1 MKRIGYGLLMAA
13 AGTVFAVMI
22 WLVFVFNSDLI
33 PDPILFLVGGE
44 FLVGGAILGSIL
56 GFIIGFFGF
65 FGVGEG

>member
-33 PDPILFLVGGE
+33 PDPILFLVGG
-44 FLVGGAILGSIL
+44 AILGSIL